1 MMAVAGRRMRTC
13 CEDEWRTRYI
23 GAHIHLRMP
32 GFKRSLTLLDAVM
45 LVSGSM
51 IGSGIFIVSADMM
64 RQLGSPAWMLIAW
77 VVAGVM
83 TILAALSY
91 GELAAMMPKAG
102 GQYVYI
108 QRAFGKLP
116 AFMYGWTVF
125 TVIQTGLIAAVAVAF
140 AKYSAVF
147 IPALGAEH
155 VLLDLGILKVNATQV
170 LAIASI
176 VLLTWFN
183 AHGVRNGKVLQT
195 SFTLAKIAALLG
207 LIILGLWLSSGT
219 GVLARNFSVGWQAMG
234 MRVSADGTETSV
246 PLMGMA
252 LLSAFGVA
260 LVGSLFSSD
269 AWNNITFI
277 AGEVDRPQRNI
288 PLSLLL
294 GTGLVTVL
302 YLLANIAYLA
312 LLPNAGIQHAVADRV
327 GAAAAQV
334 IFGNK
339 GTLIMAGLIMVSTFG
354 CNNGIILSGGRL
366 YYAMAKD
373 GLFFRR
379 AGKLN
384 DAAVPGF
391 ALWVQCAWASL
402 LCLSGRYG
410 DLLEY
415 TMFASLLFYIV
426 TTAGLFVLRRREPE
440 AERPYRAFG
449 YPWLP
454 ALYILGA
461 AAFCLNL
468 LWSKPLY
475 TGLGLGIV
483 ALGAVVYL
491 LRPKDAG
498 SGGSDATVQEEG

>member
-1 MMAVAGRRMRTC
+1 MT
-13 CEDEWRTRYI
+13 
-23 GAHIHLRMP
+23 

-64 RQLGSPAWMLIAW
+64 RQLGSPAWMLTAW

-116 AFMYGWTVF
+116 AFMYGWTFF

-140 AKYSAVF
+140 AKFTAVF
-147 IPALGAEH
+147 LP
-155 VLLDLGILKVNATQV
+155 VLSVDNILFDLGFLKISAAQ
-170 LAIASI
+170 LFAIASI
-176 VLLTWFN
+176 VVLTAFN
-183 AHGVRNGKVLQT
+183 ARGVRNGKLLQT
-195 SFTLAKIAALLG
+195 TFTLAKIIALLG
-207 LIILGLWLSSGT
+207 LVVLGLWVASGS
-219 GVLARNFSVGWQAMG
+219 GVWANNFSVGWKAVNLSIG
-234 MRVSADGTETSV
+234 TDGTETLS
-246 PLMGMA
+246 PLFGTA

-269 AWNNITFI
+269 AWNNVTFI

-312 LLPNAGIQHAVADRV
+312 LLPVTDIQHAVSDRV
-327 GAAAAQV
+327 GAAAAGI
-334 IFGNK
+334 IFGSA
-339 GTLIMAGLIMVSTFG
+339 GTAIMAALIMVSTFG
-354 CNNGIILSGGRL
+354 CNNGIILSGARL

-373 GLFFRR
+373 GLFFKK
-379 AGKLN
+379 AAELN
-384 DAAVPGF
+384 KAAVPGF
-391 ALWVQCAWASL
+391 ALWVQCIWASL

-426 TTAGLFVLRRREPE
+426 TIAGLFRLRKKEPNT
-440 AERPYRAFG
+440 ERPYRALG
-449 YPWLP
+449 YPVLP
-454 ALYILGA
+454 ALYIAAA

-483 ALGAVVYL
+483 ALGAVVYRM
-491 LRPKDAG
+491 RPKTVTVAG
-498 SGGSDATVQEEG
+498 EE

>member
-1 MMAVAGRRMRTC
+1 
-13 CEDEWRTRYI
+13 
-23 GAHIHLRMP
+23 MP

-64 RQLGSPAWMLIAW
+64 RQLGSPAWMLTAW

-108 QRAFGKLP
+108 QRAFGKLT

-140 AKYSAVF
+140 AKYTAVF
-147 IPALGAEH
+147 FPVLGAENI
-155 VLLDLGILKVNATQV
+155 LLHLGFISVSAAQLF
-170 LAIASI
+170 AIASI

-183 AHGVRNGKVLQT
+183 THGVRNGKILQT
-195 SFTLAKIAALLG
+195 TFTLAKIIALLG
-207 LIILGLWLSSGT
+207 LVVLGLWVASGT
-219 GVLARNFSVGWQAMG
+219 GVMAKNFSMGWQATG
-234 MRVSADGTETSV
+234 LSTAADGTETIT
-246 PLMGMA
+246 PLFGVA

-269 AWNNITFI
+269 AWNNVTFI

-312 LLPNAGIQHAVADRV
+312 LLPATDIQHAAADRV
-327 GAAAAQV
+327 GAAAAGV
-334 IFGNK
+334 IFGGA
-339 GTLIMAGLIMVSTFG
+339 GTAIMAVLIMVSTFG

-366 YYAMAKD
+366 YYAMAQD
-373 GLFFRR
+373 GLFFKK

-384 DAAVPGF
+384 KDAVPGF
-391 ALWVQCAWASL
+391 ALWVQCIWASA
-402 LCLSGRYG
+402 LCLSGHYG

-426 TTAGLFVLRRREPE
+426 TILGLFRLRHTEPG
-440 AERPYRAFG
+440 AERPYRTWG
-449 YPWLP
+449 YPFLP
-454 ALYILGA
+454 ALYIA
-461 AAFCLNL
+461 AASAFCLNL

-475 TGLGLGIV
+475 TGFGLGIV
-483 ALGAVVYL
+483 ALGAVVYFV
-491 LRPKDAG
+491 RTKNAPRGKEDQ
-498 SGGSDATVQEEG
+498 SG

>member
-1 MMAVAGRRMRTC
+1 MT
-13 CEDEWRTRYI
+13 
-23 GAHIHLRMP
+23 
-32 GFKRSLTLLDAVM
+32 GFKRSLTLLDAIM

-64 RQLGSPAWMLIAW
+64 RQLGSPAWMLTAW

-140 AKYSAVF
+140 AKYTAVF
-147 IPALGAEH
+147 IPGLGADH
-155 VLLDLGILKVNATQV
+155 ILLDLGFLQINATQV
-170 LAIASI
+170 LAIISII
-176 VLLTWFN
+176 VLTAFN
-183 AHGVRNGKVLQT
+183 AGGVEKGKTLQT
-195 SFTLAKIAALLG
+195 TFTLAKIIALLA
-207 LIILGLWLSSGT
+207 LIGIGAWVAMGT
-219 GVLARNFSVGWQAMG
+219 GVLQENFSMGWNATHLIIA
-234 MRVSADGTETSV
+234 ADGTESIT
-246 PLMGMA
+246 PLFGTA

-260 LVGSLFSSD
+260 MVGSLFSSD

-288 PLSLLL
+288 PLSLLF
-294 GTGLVTVL
+294 GTGIVTVL
-302 YLLANIAYLA
+302 YLLANIVYLA
-312 LLPNAGIQHAVADRV
+312 LLPNTDIEHAMADRV

-339 GTLIMAGLIMVSTFG
+339 GALIMAGLIMVSTFG

-373 GLFFRR
+373 GLFFRK
-379 AGKLN
+379 AANLN
-384 DAAVPGF
+384 KAAVPGF
-391 ALWVQCAWASL
+391 ALWVQCIWASL

-426 TTAGLFVLRRREPE
+426 TISGLFVLRIREPG

-449 YPWLP
+449 YPVLP
-454 ALYILGA
+454 ALYIIGA
-461 AAFCLNL
+461 GLFCINL
-468 LWSKPLY
+468 LVSKPLY
-475 TGLGLGIV
+475 TGMGLAIV
-483 ALGAVVYL
+483 ALGAVVYIFRNKSL
-491 LRPKDAG
+491 QDGDDPDRSPL
-498 SGGSDATVQEEG
+498 

>member
-1 MMAVAGRRMRTC
+1 MT
-13 CEDEWRTRYI
+13 
-23 GAHIHLRMP
+23 

-45 LVSGSM
+45 LVAGSM

-64 RQLGSPAWMLIAW
+64 RQLGSPAWMLTAW

-116 AFMYGWTVF
+116 AFMYGWTFF

-140 AKYSAVF
+140 AKYTAVF
-147 IPALGAEH
+147 VPVLSPENI
-155 VLLDLGILKVNATQV
+155 LLDLGFLKISAAQ
-170 LAIASI
+170 LFAIASI
-176 VLLTWFN
+176 VLLTAFN
-183 AHGVRNGKVLQT
+183 ARGVRNGKLLQT
-195 SFTLAKIAALLG
+195 TFTLAKIIALLG
-207 LIILGLWLSSGT
+207 LVVLGLWVASGS
-219 GVLARNFSVGWQAMG
+219 GVWARNFSMGWDAVKISVG
-234 MRVSADGTETSV
+234 ADGGETLT
-246 PLMGMA
+246 PLFGTA

-269 AWNNITFI
+269 AWNNVTFI

-302 YLLANIAYLA
+302 YLLANIAYLS
-312 LLPNAGIQHAVADRV
+312 LLPNTDIQHAVSDRV

-339 GTLIMAGLIMVSTFG
+339 GALIMAGLIMVSTFG
-354 CNNGIILSGGRL
+354 CNNGIILSGARL

-373 GLFFRR
+373 GLFFKR
-379 AGKLN
+379 AGTLN
-384 DAAVPGF
+384 KAAVPGF
-391 ALWVQCAWASL
+391 ALWVQCVWASL

-426 TTAGLFVLRRREPE
+426 TIAGLFRLRQKEPN
-440 AERPYRAFG
+440 AERPYRTLG
-449 YPWLP
+449 YPFLP
-454 ALYILGA
+454 ALYVAGA

-483 ALGAVVYL
+483 ALGAVVYAI
-491 LRPKDAG
+491 RPRSALEEVH
-498 SGGSDATVQEEG
+498 ATEEE